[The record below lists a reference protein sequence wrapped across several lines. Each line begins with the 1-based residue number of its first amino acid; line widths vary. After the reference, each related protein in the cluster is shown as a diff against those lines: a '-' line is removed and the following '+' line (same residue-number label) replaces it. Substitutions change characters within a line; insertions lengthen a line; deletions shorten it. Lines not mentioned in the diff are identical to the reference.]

1 MENELKFELDFFR
14 TTPKDDRRR
23 ALGSALLGMVEG
35 AGDCDKTLAKM
46 ARRYAQAFRIVEQE
60 D

>member
-1 MENELKFELDFFR
+1 MENDLKFELEYFR
-14 TTPKDDRRR
+14 TTPVDDRRR

-35 AGDCDKTLAKM
+35 AGDCDEILAKM
-46 ARRYAQAFRIVEQE
+46 ARRYVRAFRIVEQE

>member
-1 MENELKFELDFFR
+1 MENELEIALDFFR

-35 AGDCDKTLAKM
+35 AGDCDKILAIV
-46 ARRYAQAFRIVEQE
+46 ARRYVRAFLIVEQE

>member
-1 MENELKFELDFFR
+1 MENDMEFELEFFR

-35 AGDCDKTLAKM
+35 AGDNDKLLAKM
-46 ARRYAQAFRIVEQE
+46 ARRYVQAFQIVKQE